1 MAEKLTLDDG
11 VLELEINENGV
22 LRFNPSDPNVY
33 QRFLTLARELP
44 ELESKYTLELERT
57 EAPGNEMVRTEGAL
71 EKMRTFDA
79 DVKGR
84 LGEVFGR
91 ENDFDAL
98 LGGVNLLAVGRNGER
113 VVTNLLRA
121 LTPYIERGIDSYR
134 RDQAAAAIEAA
145 NKNRA
150 QRRAE

>member
-44 ELESKYTLELERT
+44 ELESKYTQELEST
-57 EAPGNEMVRTEGAL
+57 KEPDNELARAEGAL
-71 EKMRTFDA
+71 DKMRAFDA
-79 DVKGR
+79 DIKGR

-98 LGGVNLLAVGRNGER
+98 LGGVNLMAVGRNGER

-121 LTPYIERGIDSYR
+121 LTPYIEGGIDSYR
-134 RDQAAAAIEAA
+134 REQAAAAVETA